1 MRCGPTGL
9 ERGLCG
15 QRSRYART
23 IVQPRPR
30 PRCNVRHLLAIGIAA
45 AIAIVSLAAS
55 ASAHQPV
62 FLDENDPWPESGP
75 LLLDGTISFAAYGS
89 IDKPGATRGL
99 SFNLQSGQP
108 ILVELL
114 IPDQLPETASALPHL
129 TLLDPDGNPTDPAT
143 TLGERFD
150 EPFSKTSYRRI
161 AKIEGTAPRNGTW
174 GVVITNS
181 APSRFTLVVGQRE
194 TRGEVQRNDGVG
206 SLATWWSTPPPAVEA
221 TIAPVATTTSVQAT
235 TPSAPA
241 TTTTTTTTTTTLP
254 ANVATAPPPAAN
266 APAPDATGRQKKRSV
281 NGSLLAAVA
290 AAVAAT
296 SVAVAARRR
305 VIRKDQS
312 AS

>member
-1 MRCGPTGL
+1 MNAGR
-9 ERGLCG
+9 RGL
-15 QRSRYART
+15 RTRYART
-23 IVQPRPR
+23 IVQVRPQPSTAFR
-30 PRCNVRHLLAIGIAA
+30 RFVAFGIAVAWSLLAVAA
-45 AIAIVSLAAS
+45 P

-75 LLLDGTISFAAYGS
+75 LLVDGTISFAAYGS
-89 IDKPGATRGL
+89 VDKPGATRGL

-114 IPDQLPETASALPHL
+114 IPDQLPETAAALPHL
-129 TLLDPDGNPTDPAT
+129 TLLDPDGNPTDPTT

-161 AKIEGTAPRNGTW
+161 AKIEGTAPRAGTW

-181 APSRFTLVVGQRE
+181 VPSRFTLVVGQRE

-241 TTTTTTTTTTTLP
+241 TATTTTTTTLP
-254 ANVATAPPPAAN
+254 ANVATAPPSAAN

>member
-1 MRCGPTGL
+1 MMAAT
-9 ERGLCG
+9 
-15 QRSRYART
+15 
-23 IVQPRPR
+23 
-30 PRCNVRHLLAIGIAA
+30 LAV
-45 AIAIVSLAAS
+45 AIAIMAVAAP

-75 LLLDGTISFAAYGS
+75 LLVDGTISFAAYGS

-99 SFNLQSGQP
+99 SFNLESGQP

-114 IPDQLPETASALPHL
+114 VPDQLPETAAALPHL

-161 AKIEGTAPRNGTW
+161 AKIEGTASRTGTW

-181 APSRFTLVVGQRE
+181 VPSRFTLVVGQRE

-206 SLATWWSTPPPAVEA
+206 SLATWWSTPPPAVA
-221 TIAPVATTTSVQAT
+221 APIAPVATPRIVQVATPSTSALISSSAT
-235 TPSAPA
+235 TASNVA
-241 TTTTTTTTTTTLP
+241 TTAPSTTTTTL
-254 ANVATAPPPAAN
+254 AAPE
-266 APAPDATGRQKKRSV
+266 RQAQRRV

-290 AAVAAT
+290 AVVAAT

-312 AS
+312 ANR